1 MRSYEMYVF
10 DVDDTLI
17 RTSETVIK
25 RHYPRLA
32 EIMGVPYPGED
43 KVRRHW
49 GGDLAVSLEKI
60 FGIPLD
66 RSEAI
71 TTLQRLYQEH
81 PVKPIDGIHRILDIL
96 RKHDKFIGLISCGH
110 PSIID
115 LCIQNSLSRNK
126 EDFDFIFS
134 TVEQQI
140 TKPSPHIVFAM
151 MERYRQLFGK
161 EVQLE
166 QVLMI
171 GDSVTDFLTAKN
183 AKVDFAAVLTGPAT
197 RDDFVDA
204 GLDAE
209 CIFPSIKEAL
219 VPPSDHGTVAIIRNR
234 QNEFLLIQEAR
245 PGHPYYGHW
254 AGPHGVCKDEDI
266 LEEETVVRETI
277 EECGI
282 AIKPIRKLYTRSADT
297 KVSTVSF
304 WEAELRVT
312 EDAILDTSSREVGA
326 ITWFALEDIVGGKIL
341 LYPGSRDF
349 FEHYQRKEGEKHGRG
364 N

>member
-1 MRSYEMYVF
+1 MRSYEMYIF

-25 RHYPRLA
+25 RHYPRFA
-32 EIMGVPYPGED
+32 EILGVPYPGED

-66 RSEAI
+66 RSETI
-71 TTLQRLYQEH
+71 KTLRRLHQEH
-81 PVKPIDGIHRILDIL
+81 PIKPIDGVHRILDIL
-96 RKHDKFIGLISCGH
+96 RKYDKFIGLFSCGH
-110 PSIID
+110 PSIIE
-115 LCIQNSLSRNK
+115 LSIRNSLSRNK

-140 TKPSPHIVFAM
+140 VKPSPHIVFAM
-151 MERYRQLFGK
+151 MERYRQVIGN

-166 QVLMI
+166 QVLVI

-219 VPPSDHGTVAIIRNR
+219 VPPSDHGTVAIIPNR
-234 QNEFLLIQEAR
+234 KNEFLLIQEAR
-245 PGHPYYGHW
+245 PDHPYYGHW
-254 AGPHGVCKDEDI
+254 AGPHGACELEDV
-266 LEEETVVRETI
+266 LEEETVVRETL

-282 AIKPIRKLYTRSADT
+282 AVKPIQKLYTRYADT

-304 WEAELRVT
+304 WEAELQVT
-312 EDAILDTSSREVGA
+312 GKTTFNTSSREVGA
-326 ITWFALEDIVGGKIL
+326 ITWFALKDIVGSKIP
-341 LYPGSRDF
+341 LYPGSKDF
-349 FEHYQRKEGEKHGRG
+349 FEQYQQRESEKHE
-364 N
+364 